1 MRLKARSNYPNAP
14 NQKPKFNRS
23 ISLRWLIGLIF
34 LLIAG
39 CSQQPPVPGVSTSL
53 VIPTVTNV
61 EQDAERT
68 IVIQSATEVSLEPQI
83 PSLPPSPTPAPVNLR
98 LGYTERGMNCSFI
111 TEIVVLI
118 LKQELNLNIEVETFN
133 TANDLFTA
141 LAEQEIDV
149 TLCYIDP
156 DDRTKMKGRLGCIR
170 QIGVNYWSDG
180 QSKLQIWANGRSKAN
195 IRNQMPCALRFFEDL
210 KLTEITF
217 QESVAQAWIQNH
229 ANEVQA
235 WISCVP
241 SK

>member
-1 MRLKARSNYPNAP
+1 M
-14 NQKPKFNRS
+14 
-23 ISLRWLIGLIF
+23 
-34 LLIAG
+34 
-39 CSQQPPVPGVSTSL
+39 
-53 VIPTVTNV
+53 

-68 IVIQSATEVSLEPQI
+68 IVIQSVTEVSLEPEI
-83 PSLPPSPTPAPVNLR
+83 SSLPPSPTPAPVNLR

-111 TEIVVLI
+111 TEIVVVV
-118 LKQELNLNIEVETFN
+118 LKQELNLNIEVKTFN

-156 DDRTKMKGRLGCIR
+156 DDRTKMKGRLGSIR

-180 QSKLQIWANGRSKAN
+180 QSKLQIWANGKSKAN
-195 IRNQMPCALRFFEDL
+195 IRNQMPCALRFLEDL